1 MKHAGWR
8 TLLWLF
14 SVNLFISTFT
24 FGGGY
29 VVVPMI
35 RKFFVEKKKVFSEDE
50 LMEMAAVAQSSPGA
64 IAINLSALAG
74 YRTAGALGIAVS
86 CCAAVIPPLVIL
98 SAISVGYTAFA
109 ANRIVAAVLKG
120 MQAGVAALIVD
131 VVADMFAVVLKE
143 KSWLLILIVPFSF
156 AACFVFN
163 INVAVILLVCSAV
176 CVLRVFWMKWRN
188 KNAGV

>member
-1 MKHAGWR
+1 M
-8 TLLWLF
+8 
-14 SVNLFISTFT
+14 
-24 FGGGY
+24 
-29 VVVPMI
+29 
-35 RKFFVEKKKVFSEDE
+35 
-50 LMEMAAVAQSSPGA
+50 
-64 IAINLSALAG
+64 
-74 YRTAGALGIAVS
+74 
-86 CCAAVIPPLVIL
+86 IL

-163 INVAVILLVCSAV
+163 INVAAV
-176 CVLRVFWMKWRN
+176 SYTHLDVYKRQAFEYGYNL
-188 KNAGV
+188 